1 MLQRFLH
8 ITVRILLGLLLL
20 IILIWLAIQ
29 TSPVQNWLVGIATS
43 KLSKAIGTE
52 VRVQEVGISF
62 FDKLNMKGVLVRDQ
76 NKDTLL
82 HAGALKVRITD
93 YFFLKNKAD
102 ITYIGLEDAVV
113 KLQRLKDSTWNYQ
126 FIVDYFAGTDS
137 IKVLDTVQ
145 LASTPSK
152 SNKKPFQL
160 GLKKIDLKKVSFLQN
175 DLWVGERM
183 FIKVGSLFAET
194 DQVDFNK
201 TSFLIKEVTIDNP
214 YFSLLQL
221 DGLRPPKPKNKV
233 DTGLSLNPGHLY
245 LQIADIQLKNGTFYN
260 HIDAENN
267 DSPLFDGEHIRVTH
281 LNGRVKNFS
290 FREDTISADIQ
301 LSAKERCG
309 LELRQL
315 KTNFTLTPQL
325 IELAK
330 LTLETPRSRLT
341 NFYSMKFKDF
351 KSMNDFNNNVV
362 LQARLVN
369 SQLHLQDLSYFA
381 PELKNIAH
389 KFWINGTAKGTL
401 SKLDVQSLNVK
412 YGENTYLTGNVNITG
427 LPDIDNTF
435 FQMQDANLQTNAF
448 DFYQILPNLKKLNTP
463 DLPAMGKVWFRGGFN
478 GTIHQFATQGM
489 VTTALGS
496 IQSNIL
502 LSLPLKGEPAY
513 KGSIQTNSF
522 NVGKLMKDS
531 SFGRLSFTGKIEGSS
546 FSIASMKS
554 KFEGKIDSIQYSNY
568 TYSNI
573 TAKGNFQ
580 KQQFIGEINVD
591 DPNLNIISNVEID
604 LTGEKPN
611 FNILSDISKLHL
623 QELGFLKERLDIE
636 SFVDLNFKGNTID
649 DFLGT
654 AKLVNT
660 KLTTN
665 SENQSFDSLVLTS
678 YFDQNKHLELKGN
691 NISAAINGEYNIM
704 DLQGSFQSLLS
715 RYFPAYISA
724 PKTNP
729 KNQNFNFSIQTNYI
743 EPYAQFFNKNLFG
756 LNDINLT
763 GTINTQK
770 SEMDFELFVP
780 YLKFNDITI
789 LQAEINAKGLQD
801 SLVLLGTTNGLVI
814 GDSLDFP
821 NTSFSIR
828 AAQDHAVVG
837 ILTSSNNSFE
847 NAELLAD
854 VFTLP
859 DGVRIQFRPSNFVLN
874 QKNWTIDKKGELVI
888 RKNFLFAKDLRLS
901 QGFQEINLYT
911 KEEDGGNTQYLMI
924 DVKDVVLGDL
934 VSMFL
939 TEPRLEGATTGNIR
953 IDDFFGKMTAKANFS
968 IDQFNFNEDS
978 IGLVKLSALY
988 ESANE
993 KLSYSIASSNPGYDF
1008 EGDGSYQ
1015 LNDSI
1020 SPLSTRV
1027 VLRDAKIDLL
1037 EPYLEGLF
1045 SNIKGRAKG
1054 EIMVFGNPNSPEILG
1069 TAVVK
1074 KAGLLVD
1081 YTKVY
1086 YEIDSL
1092 AVQFKEDGLYFGE
1105 FTIKDP
1111 YNNTGTV
1118 KGKLLEKGFANMIF
1132 DFELATKK
1140 LLLINTTAQDNSQF
1154 YGKAIGE
1161 ATLSL
1166 KGPESNA
1173 LMSIVAKANDS
1184 SSIVIPN
1191 SSSKASGDVNFI
1203 VFKEYGSEIKKE
1215 ETKSNFNL
1223 TVDLDVT
1230 ANNLVKIDVI
1240 LDELTGDIIK
1250 ATGNGRLRIRAGT
1263 SEDLTMSG
1271 RYNIE
1276 KGSYDFNFQ
1285 SIIRKPFILRPESG
1299 NYIEWSGDP
1308 YRAQL
1313 KIDAVYTA
1321 ERISFAD
1328 LVGNQSFSGAVKA
1341 YRGDVYVI
1349 AELRE
1354 FLTKPAIRFKLDF
1367 EQGAPIKSEPEF
1379 EALIRRIESEENAIL
1394 TQVAY
1399 LIVFNSFAPYGTQN
1413 QSTALGS
1420 TSLASISINTISSLI
1435 TNEVNKVLSNV
1446 LYKITG
1452 DKSWRFD
1459 LATSVYSSSNIF
1471 AGAAG
1476 NNNQLDRSK
1485 VNLKLGKSFLNDQI
1499 IFTFGSDLDFNTP
1512 GVAQTGQFQWL
1523 PDFNLELIL
1532 SRDRKLRAIIF
1543 VKNNLDISG
1552 TSIGRR
1558 NRQGVSISY
1567 KQDFNRFFGKK
1578 EDEIDF
1584 KPKQKAENEPAKK
1597 EPEIKLAP
1605 EIE

>member
-1 MLQRFLH
+1 MLQRLLH
-8 ITVRILLGLLLL
+8 ITFRVFLGLLLL
-20 IILIWLAIQ
+20 IIMVWLAIQ
-29 TSPVQNWLVGIATS
+29 TSPVQNWIVGIATS
-43 KLSKAIGTE
+43 KFSKALGTE
-52 VRVQEVGISF
+52 VKIEEVGIGF
-62 FDKLNMKGVLVRDQ
+62 FDKLNIKGVLIRDQ
-76 NKDTLL
+76 NKDTIL
-82 HAGALKVRITD
+82 HAGALKIRITD

-102 ITYIGLEDAVV
+102 LTYVGLEDAVV

-126 FIVDYFAGTDS
+126 FIIDYFEGS
-137 IKVLDTVQ
+137 DTVKTDDLTQ
-145 LASTPSK
+145 VAASK
-152 SNKKPFQL
+152 KENKKKPFQL

-194 DQVDFNK
+194 DQVDFSN

-221 DGLRPPKPKNKV
+221 DGLRPPKPKNRI

-245 LQIADIQLKNGTFYN
+245 LQIADLQLRNGTFYN
-260 HIDAENN
+260 HIDAEKN
-267 DSPLFDGEHIRVTH
+267 DNPLFDGEHIRITE
-281 LNGRVKNFS
+281 LNGRIKNFS

-301 LSAKERCG
+301 LAAKERCG
-309 LELRQL
+309 LELKQL

-351 KSMNDFNNNVV
+351 KSMNDFNNNVF
-362 LQARLVN
+362 LTAKLVN

-381 PELKNIAH
+381 PELKDIVH
-389 KFWINGTAKGTL
+389 KFWISGTAKGTL
-401 SKLDVQSLNVK
+401 SNLDVQSLSVK
-412 YGENTYLTGNVNITG
+412 YGANTYLTGNVAING
-427 LPDIDNTF
+427 LPDIDRAQ
-435 FQMQDANLQTNAF
+435 FQMQNANLQTNAF
-448 DFYQILPNLKKLNTP
+448 DFYQIIPELKSLKTP
-463 DLPAMGKVWFRGGFN
+463 DLPAMGNVWFKGSFN
-478 GTIHQFATQGM
+478 GSIHQFTTQGI
-489 VTTALGS
+489 VATSLGS
-496 IQSNIL
+496 IQSNL
-502 LSLPLKGEPAY
+502 QLSLPIKGEPQY
-513 KGSIQTNSF
+513 KGSIQTSSF
-522 NVGKLMKDS
+522 HVGKLMKDS
-531 SFGRLSFTGKIEGSS
+531 SFGRLSFSGKIEGSS

-554 KFEGKIDSIQYSNY
+554 KFEGRIDSIQYANY
-568 TYSNI
+568 TYSDIN
-573 TAKGNFQ
+573 TKGNFQ
-580 KQQFIGEINVD
+580 KQQFSGEITVD
-591 DPNLNIISNVEID
+591 DPNLNIFSNIEID
-604 LTGEKPN
+604 LTGDKPN
-611 FNILSDISKLHL
+611 FNILSDVSRMRL

-636 SFVDLNFKGNTID
+636 SFVDLNFKGSTID

-654 AKLVNT
+654 AKLINT
-660 KLTTN
+660 KLITN
-665 SENQSFDSLVLTS
+665 TENQSFDSLVLTS
-678 YFDQNKHLELKGN
+678 YFDQTRHLELKGN
-691 NISAAINGEYNIM
+691 NIIASVNGEYNIM
-704 DLQGSFQSLLS
+704 DLQSSFQSLLS
-715 RYFPAYISA
+715 RYFPAYINA
-724 PKTNP
+724 PNSSP
-729 KNQNFNFSIQTNYI
+729 KNQNFNFSIQTNYV
-743 EPYAQFFNKNLFG
+743 EPYAQFFDKNLFG
-756 LNDINLT
+756 LNDISLSGN
-763 GTINTQK
+763 INTQK
-770 SEMDFELFVP
+770 SEMDFNLFVP
-780 YLKFNDITI
+780 YLKYKDISI
-789 LQAEINAKGLQD
+789 LQTELSAKGLHD
-801 SLVLLGTTNGLVI
+801 SLVLEGTTIGLVV

-859 DGVRIQFRPSNFVLN
+859 DGVRIQFRPSSFVLN
-874 QKNWTIDKKGELVI
+874 QKNWTIEKKGELVI
-888 RKNFLFAKDLRLS
+888 RKNFLFAKDLKLN
-901 QGFQEINLYT
+901 QGFQEISLYT
-911 KEEDGGNTQYLMI
+911 REEDGGNTQYLMI

-939 TEPRLEGATTGNIR
+939 KEPRLEGSTTGNVR

-968 IDQFNFNEDS
+968 IDQFNFNKDS
-978 IGLVKLSALY
+978 IGLVKMSATY
-988 ESANE
+988 ESEIE
-993 KLSYSIASSNPGYDF
+993 KLSYSILSSNPGYDF
-1008 EGDGSYQ
+1008 AGNGSYQ
-1015 LNDSI
+1015 FNDSI

-1027 VLRDAKIDLL
+1027 VLKDAKINLL

-1045 SNIKGRAKG
+1045 SNIKGNAKG
-1054 EIMVFGNPNSPEILG
+1054 EIMVFGNPNAPEILG
-1069 TAVVK
+1069 TAVIK
-1074 KAGLLVD
+1074 NAGLLVD

-1086 YEIDSL
+1086 YQIDSL

-1105 FTIKDP
+1105 FTIRDP
-1111 YNNTGTV
+1111 LNNTGLV
-1118 KGKLLEKGFANMIF
+1118 KGKLLEKGFSNLIF
-1132 DFELATKK
+1132 DFDLSTKK
-1140 LLLINTTAQDNSQF
+1140 LLLINTNAQDNSQF

-1173 LMSIVAKANDS
+1173 VMSIVAKANDS
-1184 SSIVIPN
+1184 SNIVIPN

-1203 VFKEYGSEIKKE
+1203 VFKEYGTEIKKE
-1215 ETKSNFNL
+1215 ETKSSFNL

-1230 ANNLVKIDVI
+1230 ANNLVNIEVI
-1240 LDELTGDIIK
+1240 LDDLTGDIIK
-1250 ATGNGRLRIRAGT
+1250 ATGNGRLRIRAGST
-1263 SEDLTMSG
+1263 EDLTMSG

-1285 SIIRKPFILRPESG
+1285 SIIRKPFILKPESG

-1341 YRGDVYVI
+1341 YRGDVFVI

-1354 FLTKPAIRFKLDF
+1354 YLTKPAIRFKLDF

-1420 TSLASISINTISSLI
+1420 TSLASIGINTISSLI

-1476 NNNQLDRSK
+1476 NNNQLDRSR

-1578 EDEIDF
+1578 EEEIEF
-1584 KPKQKAENEPAKK
+1584 KSSEKKESDPAKT
-1597 EPEIKLAP
+1597 EPEIELAP
-1605 EIE
+1605 NMN